1 MRFLGEVKEMK
12 EKEILKKLPCNAF
25 TEKFKEIAEEDME
38 LYLFLR
44 GGFAAK

>member
-1 MRFLGEVKEMK
+1 MIKMK
-12 EKEILKKLPCNAF
+12 ETKEIL
-25 TEKFKEIAEEDME
+25 EKMLSCGAKHHSLKEEFQEMGREDKE